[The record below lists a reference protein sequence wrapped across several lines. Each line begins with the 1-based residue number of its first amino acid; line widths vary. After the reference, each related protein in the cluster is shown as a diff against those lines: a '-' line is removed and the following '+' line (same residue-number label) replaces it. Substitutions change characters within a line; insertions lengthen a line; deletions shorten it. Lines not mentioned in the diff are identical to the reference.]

1 MLTDIKLID
10 VVKFE
15 NFGEIKIGDMLSYK
29 NKMFININFIPIFKD
44 VQFLKEMLFE
54 EEKKQSALNDNI
66 NQGVERQ
73 SSESDED
80 DQEIDE
86 DDELDK
92 TFAQLDQYKY
102 NKKLYTEPISLIQIQ
117 NLNRNSETE

>member
-1 MLTDIKLID
+1 
-10 VVKFE
+10 
-15 NFGEIKIGDMLSYK
+15 
-29 NKMFININFIPIFKD
+29 
-44 VQFLKEMLFE
+44 MLFE